1 VAGAGLS
8 RENDRKLHRSN
19 EPKRTTGAGLLRST
33 TLMTM
38 APRTTTS
45 HQGSYAPVTAIPV
58 SNDDPL
64 AERFVGAVTA
74 ETVSTE
80 AMPYLE
86 VVAPAS
92 LPEVSSTCITLL
104 V

>member
-1 VAGAGLS
+1 MPACTTQKHQSEQAHTLCILTFPLS
-8 RENDRKLHRSN
+8 KSF
-19 EPKRTTGAGLLRST
+19 TFI
-33 TLMTM
+33 M
-38 APRTTTS
+38 AHLPS
-45 HQGSYAPVTAIPV
+45 QQGSYAPVTAIPV

-92 LPEVSSTCITLL
+92 LPEVSCTCITLL

>member
-1 VAGAGLS
+1 MT
-8 RENDRKLHRSN
+8 ENCTGPTSLN
-19 EPKRTTGAGLLRST
+19 ERLVQVYYVLL
-33 TLMTM
+33 
-38 APRTTTS
+38 

-92 LPEVSSTCITLL
+92 LPEVSCTCCA
-104 V
+104 

>member
-1 VAGAGLS
+1 MTWIGLT
-8 RENDRKLHRSN
+8 RL
-19 EPKRTTGAGLLRST
+19 TFST
-33 TLMTM
+33 QKWSMILSKSFTFIM
-38 APRTTTS
+38 AHPPS
-45 HQGSYAPVTAIPV
+45 QQGSYAPVTAIPV

-80 AMPYLE
+80 AMPLE

-92 LPEVSSTCITLL
+92 LPEVSCTCITLL

>member
-1 VAGAGLS
+1 
-8 RENDRKLHRSN
+8 
-19 EPKRTTGAGLLRST
+19 
-33 TLMTM
+33 M
-38 APRTTTS
+38 APRPTTS
-45 HQGSYAPVTAIPV
+45 QQGSYAPVTAIPV
-58 SNDDPL
+58 SNDDDPL

-92 LPEVSSTCITLL
+92 LPEVSCTCITLL